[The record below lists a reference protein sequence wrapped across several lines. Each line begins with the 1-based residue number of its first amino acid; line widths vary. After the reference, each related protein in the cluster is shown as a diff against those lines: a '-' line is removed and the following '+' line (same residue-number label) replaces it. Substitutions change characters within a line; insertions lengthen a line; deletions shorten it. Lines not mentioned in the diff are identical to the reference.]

1 MLFLITGPAAMAEI
15 RVLAVTDSA
24 TFTPGLPQY
33 LSLATIFCTGLTG
46 INGVQQ
52 AAGYPLPYQI
62 AGISVTVGG
71 AAAPLLAVADL
82 LSYQQINI
90 QMPNTTV
97 DLLDTLVVSQS
108 GQSGQ
113 MLPPLASQW
122 GVFFV
127 TPSGYVVA
135 QHLDY
140 SLVTPDHP
148 AQPGEILAVYGTNL
162 GQFGFIGNQPKLGY
176 PSPTFPL
183 APLLTLQAGGTTTF
197 TYATVDGK
205 QTGGNYIGLAPG
217 LVGLFQV
224 NIQVPIDAPDG
235 DSVIT
240 AVGSRCSHVNPP
252 VGCSLSYSLGAKI
265 PVHSSGTVPPK

>member
-1 MLFLITGPAAMAEI
+1 
-15 RVLAVTDSA
+15 
-24 TFTPGLPQY
+24 

-46 INGVQQ
+46 ISGVQQ
-52 AAGYPLPYQI
+52 AVAYPLPYEI

-82 LSYQQINI
+82 QSCQQINM
-90 QMPNTTV
+90 QMPAPFPST
-97 DLLDTLVVSQS
+97 LDTVVVSQS

-127 TPSGYVVA
+127 APSGYVAA

-148 AQPGEILAVYGTNL
+148 AQPGETLAVYGTNL
-162 GQFGFIGNQPKLGY
+162 GRFGGIGDQPKLGY

-183 APLLTLQAGGTTTF
+183 APLMTLRAGGTTTF
-197 TYATVDGK
+197 TYATIDGGP
-205 QTGGNYIGLAPG
+205 GGSSNIWLAPG
-217 LVGLFQV
+217 LVGVFQV
-224 NIQVPIDAPDG
+224 NIQIPSDTPDG
-235 DSVIT
+235 DSVII
-240 AVGSRCSHVNPP
+240 AVGSRCSQLNPP
-252 VGCSLSYSLGAKI
+252 VGCTLSYSLGGKI
-265 PVHSSGTVPPK
+265 PVRSTSSMSPR